1 MSGPPGLRQQ
11 ACPARCYGARCLTP
25 PSPWPRLQRRAQG
38 AGVAL
43 LPVALFTRELQQGRL
58 VRPFALE
65 LHRGAYWLTHLQSRT
80 PTAAM
85 QAFGQWL
92 LEQTH

>member
-1 MSGPPGLRQQ
+1 MSGRHGLRQR
-11 ACPARCYGARCLTP
+11 ACPARCCGARCLT
-25 PSPWPRLQRRAQG
+25 SLTLAEAAAQG

-43 LPVALFTRELQQGRL
+43 LPVALFTRELRQGRL
-58 VRPFALE
+58 VQPFALE

-85 QAFGQWL
+85 QAFGQGL

>member
-1 MSGPPGLRQQ
+1 MVCGSGPARPGAAGRGVGLLPHPGRGCS
-11 ACPARCYGARCLTP
+11 AG
-25 PSPWPRLQRRAQG
+25 RRAQG
-38 AGVAL
+38 TGVAL

-58 VRPFALE
+58 VQPFALE

>member
-1 MSGPPGLRQQ
+1 M
-11 ACPARCYGARCLTP
+11 
-25 PSPWPRLQRRAQG
+25 
-38 AGVAL
+38 AL

-58 VRPFALE
+58 VQPFALE

-92 LEQTH
+92 LEQTR